1 MTINLSSATVVQNL
15 HDARV
20 VWIMPAT
27 RHGNVDIS
35 LSCLAADLYMEA
47 CKGRI
52 IRVMHFRI
60 EQWRAWAPG
69 LESADDWRRWRDAP
83 LCLSAAAEQP
93 LPQQGATQT
102 VAAQPSAAQ
111 PDVSFLPAMQR
122 RRLSHLARMA
132 FQVAWPLADAHG
144 EQLPLVFV
152 SRHGETPRTL
162 AIIKDLANDEAL
174 SPTQF
179 SLSVHNAVI
188 GLWSIMRGDTS
199 EMTALAGEN
208 DGLEHGVL
216 EACTLL
222 GEGAPAVLLV
232 VAEEQ
237 PPALYEPY
245 IEDVPFSYAVAL
257 LLTPGDDW
265 RLQLRNV
272 DGPAAEWPHALNLL
286 RALVGEQHLLQHH
299 WKSRQWTWSRNKA

>member
-1 MTINLSSATVVQNL
+1 
-15 HDARV
+15 
-20 VWIMPAT
+20 MPAI
-27 RHGNVDIS
+27 RHGNLDS
-35 LSCLAADLYMEA
+35 PLSCLAADLYMEA

-52 IRVMHFRI
+52 VRVMHFRI

-69 LESADDWRRWRDAP
+69 LESVDDWRNWCSAP
-83 LCLSAAAEQP
+83 ARLPVDQSAVE
-93 LPQQGATQT
+93 
-102 VAAQPSAAQ
+102 PSAAQ

-132 FQVAWPLADAHG
+132 FHVAWPLADAHG
-144 EQLPLVFV
+144 DPLPLVFV

-162 AIIKDLANDEAL
+162 AIINDLAKDEAL

-208 DGLEHGVL
+208 DGLEQGVL

-232 VAEEQ
+232 VAEEL
-237 PPALYEPY
+237 PPTLYAPY
-245 IEDVPFSYAVAL
+245 IDDVPFSHAVAL

-265 RLQLRNV
+265 QLQLSNAE
-272 DGPAAEWPHALNLL
+272 GPAAEWPHVLNLL
-286 RALVGEQHLLQHH
+286 RALCGGQDLLQHH
-299 WKSRQWTWSRNKA
+299 WKSRQWSWSRNKA